1 MEGYSQR
8 QAAKLSGVAQAKLSR
23 LKAKG
28 VIVPDLDG
36 DKYSAELVEKI
47 RLEYGKNTGVDSNEI
62 FPVTDIPI
70 VDDTATSAQVA
81 IQATID
87 AVDDQT
93 PADVQNTV
101 KIDDSASID
110 TREDFAEASPT
121 LVEENPA
128 PVTIDVEAEFV
139 TLDQRADKIRKLA
152 ADVQRGIIEI
162 GKELISAKAEIGHG
176 NWTGWLK
183 ENFDW
188 TDRTAQNFMRVAER
202 FGKTE
207 NVFGFKPST
216 LIQMLALPVGSEE
229 EFIAQQAEEDKPV
242 NEMSARD
249 VKNAVKEFNRQRNVL
264 QSENFGLAQSTAPET
279 NDNTSVVITT
289 ETNSPA
295 EADDSAVDT
304 SQKKTPPRGTAS
316 GKHYEAWHTPKE
328 IIDAARRVLG
338 EIDLD
343 PASNP
348 KANEVIGAKV
358 FYTKDEDGLSRK
370 WFGRIWLNPPYSN
383 KPPFENSVI
392 QRFANKLAESN
403 FEAAIVLVNNSTE
416 TQFFQTFAQFSDA
429 ICFTDHRVN
438 FLHGETDKAGRSGC
452 GSAIFYYGRDVEK
465 FCDEFSAFGWLA
477 EFKRPSRK
485 KNTPVDGGQKGL

>member
-1 MEGYSQR
+1 MYTQR

-28 VIVPDLDG
+28 IIVPDLDG

-47 RLEYGKNTGVDSNEI
+47 RLEYGKNTGIDSDET
-62 FPVTDIPI
+62 VTADDTPAN
-70 VDDTATSAQVA
+70 VDDTATSAQEA
-81 IQATID
+81 AQATID

-93 PADVQNTV
+93 PADVQNAV

-121 LVEENPA
+121 LVEENLA
-128 PVTIDVEAEFV
+128 AVTIDVEAEIV
-139 TLDQRADKIRKLA
+139 TLNQRADRIRKLA
-152 ADVQRGIIEI
+152 ADVTRGIIEI
-162 GKELISAKAEIGHG
+162 GNELIAAKAEIGHG
-176 NWTGWLK
+176 NWATWL
-183 ENFDW
+183 ETEFQW
-188 TDRTAQNFMRVAER
+188 TQRTANNFMRVAER
-202 FGKTE
+202 FGKLE
-207 NVFGFKPST
+207 NVFQFKPST
-216 LIQMLALPVGSEE
+216 LIQMLALPVGSED
-229 EFIAQQAEEDKPV
+229 EFIAQQAESCKPV
-242 NEMSARD
+242 NEMKARD
-249 VKNAVKEFNRQRNVL
+249 VQKAVKKFNQQRNGELEETADTV
-264 QSENFGLAQSTAPET
+264 QAGKTEND
-279 NDNTSVVITT
+279 DNTSDTV

-295 EADDSAVDT
+295 EADDSAADM
-304 SQKKTPPRGTAS
+304 SQKKRPPRGTAS
-316 GKHYEAWHTPKE
+316 GNHYEAWHTPKE

-338 EIDLD
+338 DIDLD

-358 FYTKDEDGLSRK
+358 FYTKEDDGLSQE
-370 WFGRIWLNPPYSN
+370 WYGRIWLNPPYSN

-429 ICFTDHRVN
+429 ICFTDRRVN
-438 FLHGETDKAGRSGC
+438 FLHGETNKAGRSGC

-485 KNTPVDGGQKGL
+485 KNTPVDGGQKGYTK